1 MSFLDWLG
9 ERKLFGLLLIVGFI
23 ALLHEFIY
31 HATQLSGEAIT
42 ILSAGIGVMGTAIGI
57 IVQSIWKTGAAE
69 QAQSAA
75 LNAVATGTIT
85 PSPTPNPTPAPEG
98 PPH

>member
-1 MSFLDWLG
+1 MKDWLD

-42 ILSAGIGVMGTAIGI
+42 ILSAGIGALSTAIGI
-57 IVQSIWKTGAAE
+57 IVQSIWKTGEAE
-69 QAQSAA
+69 KAQGAA
-75 LNAVATGTIT
+75 LNAVATGSI
-85 PSPTPNPTPAPEG
+85 PTPNPTPAA
-98 PPH
+98 PPP